1 MNVMNLLNYTYKL
14 YNKIKFYDKYFQ
26 NNNFE
31 STVNNPFFK
40 AKSQDITIVW
50 VDTND
55 KLF

>member
-26 NNNFE
+26 DNNFE